1 MICELAVVER
11 SRDCVIATLAD
22 IRETLFCPAPRVNCL
37 IAEDTDTGSPVAMA
51 VWFLNYSTW
60 HGRHGI
66 YLEDLFVRPAWR
78 GAGIGRALL
87 AELARICR
95 AEGYTRLQWWV
106 LDWNTEATAFYRAL
120 GAEEMA
126 EWTVYRV
133 SGQAL
138 ASLAAQPRS

>member
-1 MICELAVVER
+1 MIHELAVVER
-11 SRDCVIATLAD
+11 SGDSVIATVAD
-22 IRETLFCPAPRVNCL
+22 IRGTLFCQAPRVNCL
-37 IAEDTDTGSPVAMA
+37 IAEDADTGSAVGMA

-87 AELARICR
+87 AELAGTCR
-95 AEGYTRLQWWV
+95 DEGYTRLQWWV

-120 GAEEMA
+120 GAEEMS

-138 ASLAAQPRS
+138 ASLAAQARS